1 MEQLQRIKV
10 VLEVLLLGAFLLLL
24 VHILIKDGRHAAL
37 GLLTN
42 KP

>member
-1 MEQLQRIKV
+1 MALLARIKV
-10 VLEVLLLGAFLLLL
+10 VLEVLLLAVFLILFI
-24 VHILIKDGRHAAL
+24 HIIRKDGRHAAL

>member
-1 MEQLQRIKV
+1 METLTRIKV
-10 VLEVLLLGAFLLLL
+10 VLEVLLLAGFLILFI
-24 VHILIKDGRHAAL
+24 HIIRKDGRGAAF

>member
-1 MEQLQRIKV
+1 MEHLQRIKI
-10 VLEVLLLGAFLLLL
+10 VLEVLLLAAFLFLL
-24 VHILIKDGRHAAL
+24 VHIARRDGRQAAL